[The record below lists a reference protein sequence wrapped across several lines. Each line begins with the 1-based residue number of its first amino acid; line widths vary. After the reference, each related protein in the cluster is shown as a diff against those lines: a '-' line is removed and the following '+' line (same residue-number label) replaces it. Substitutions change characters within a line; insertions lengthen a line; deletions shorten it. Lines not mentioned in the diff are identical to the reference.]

1 MIIKF
6 TIKVRQTNSVT
17 RVRTFGLSP
26 IPHSICCNA
35 EKDREYLR
43 EYSKGH
49 WLFGGLRQG
58 HHGVRF

>member
-6 TIKVRQTNSVT
+6 RTKIRQTNSVT

-35 EKDREYLR
+35 EKDRAYLKR
-43 EYSKGH
+43 Q
-49 WLFGGLRQG
+49 WLFGGLLQG